1 MDFSFSDEQRAIA
14 EMADGLFRDY
24 CTDDRLRAWELSGEP
39 HMGELWQTCIETGLH
54 ALAIPEAN
62 GGSGLGMTDL
72 LCVLQ
77 AQGASLALVPL
88 WQHQLSAAALA
99 QWGGQ
104 AHAGLVAQAA
114 EGSVLFSLSLAGL
127 AAGRGIGLYIKEEGG
142 RLALSGEVGA
152 VPLASQADRILLV
165 AECIEGPRL
174 VMLDPRGEGIE
185 RVDGVANHGLAVA
198 DLHCRDVLLAPEQ
211 VLPAAALGWLE
222 QRAIAAAA
230 ALQLGVSEEQI
241 RRTVTYVSERRQ
253 FDRAIGSFQAVQ
265 MSMADSYI
273 VLEALRSSLYQLCYR
288 LEQNLGSDSEA
299 LATRYLACEAGHQ
312 IGHKTQHVHGGIGV
326 DLTYPIHRY
335 LYWSR
340 DLGQSLGGPAATLD
354 RLGQWLA
361 NNDTLGWKYDLEEN
375 QGIR

>member
-24 CTDDRLRAWELSGEP
+24 CTDERQRAWELTGEP
-39 HMGELWQTCIETGLH
+39 FMGELWRTCVETGLH
-54 ALAIPEAN
+54 ALAIPEDA
-62 GGSGLGMTDL
+62 GGSGLGMTEL

-88 WQHQLSAAALA
+88 WQHQLAAATLA
-99 QWGGQ
+99 RWGGD
-104 AHAGLVAQAA
+104 AHAEQVARAA
-114 EGSVLFSLSLAGL
+114 EGGVMLSLSLAGL
-127 AAGRGIGLYIKEEGG
+127 AAGRGIGLQLEPVEGG
-142 RLALSGEVGA
+142 FSLSGEVGA
-152 VPLASQADRILLV
+152 VPLAAQADRLLLV
-165 AECIEGPRL
+165 AEGADGPRL
-174 VMLDPRGEGIE
+174 VLLDPRAEGVERVEGI
-185 RVDGVANHGLAVA
+185 ANHGLAVA
-198 DLHCRDVLLAPEQ
+198 DLHCHNVLLTAEQ
-211 VLPAAALGWLE
+211 VLPEAALTWLE
-222 QRAIAAAA
+222 TRAIAATA
-230 ALQLGVSEEQI
+230 ALQLGVSDEQI
-241 RRTVTYVSERRQ
+241 RRTVDYVSERRQ

-265 MSMADSYI
+265 MTMADARI
-273 VLEALRSSLYQLCYR
+273 AAEALRSSLYQLCYR
-288 LEQNLGSDSEA
+288 LDQGLGCESEA
-299 LATRYLACEAGHQ
+299 LATRYLACEAGHL

-340 DLGQSLGGPAATLD
+340 DLGLALGGPAATLD

>member
-39 HMGELWQTCIETGLH
+39 YMGELWQTCIETGLH

-62 GGSGLGMTDL
+62 GGSGLNMTDL

-77 AQGASLALVPL
+77 AQGASLAQVPL

-99 QWGGQ
+99 QWGDQ

-127 AAGRGIGLYIKEEGG
+127 AAGRGIGLQITEVAGQ
-142 RLALSGEVGA
+142 LTLSGAVGA
-152 VPLASQADRILLV
+152 VPLASQADRLLVV

-174 VMLDPRGEGIE
+174 VLLDPCGEGIE
-185 RVDGVANHGLAVA
+185 RVEGVANHGLGVA
-198 DLHCRDVLLAPEQ
+198 DLHCRDVRLTPEQ

-222 QRAIAAAA
+222 QRAIAATA

-241 RRTVTYVSERRQ
+241 RRTVAYVSERRQ

-299 LATRYLACEAGHQ
+299 LSTRYLACEAGHQ

>member
-39 HMGELWQTCIETGLH
+39 YMGELWQTCIETGLH

-62 GGSGLGMTDL
+62 GGSGLNMTDL

-77 AQGASLALVPL
+77 AQGASLAQVPL

-99 QWGGQ
+99 QWGDQ

-127 AAGRGIGLYIKEEGG
+127 AAGRGIGLQITEVAGQ
-142 RLALSGEVGA
+142 LTLSGAVGA
-152 VPLASQADRILLV
+152 VPLASQADRLLVV

-174 VMLDPRGEGIE
+174 VLLDPCGEGIE
-185 RVDGVANHGLAVA
+185 RVEGVANHSLAVA
-198 DLHCRDVLLAPEQ
+198 DLHCRDVRLTPEQ

-222 QRAIAAAA
+222 QRAIAATA

-241 RRTVTYVSERRQ
+241 RRTVAYVSERRQ

-299 LATRYLACEAGHQ
+299 LSTRYLACEAGHQ